1 VKVKDALAEKLAAT
15 LKQQESEGKV
25 SKIILENQTF
35 KEKVNEQDQSLKRQ
49 QQELQTARRLG
60 G

>member
-1 VKVKDALAEKLAAT
+1 MKVKDALAEKLAAT

-35 KEKVNEQDQSLKRQ
+35 KEKVNEQD
-49 QQELQTARRLG
+49 
-60 G
+60 